1 MAGRQKR
8 ILGNGTMSAPSKG
21 ESKTGNKI
29 AMSSSKLPNQM
40 DEWQEGR
47 PGGTYGN
54 SNRSQRIYKQEQLD
68 SQRRMNESS
77 REPQRIADAS
87 KRRAE
92 FQGGEVSNASP
103 RPRRTVGNGTMS
115 TPQRK
120 TQISSQKI
128 EPKRTNVKT
137 SVSMSE
143 RRMGP
148 SDEQVAASRREG
160 QKRAEEEARKRRQ
173 QYENAFGSGR
183 RR

>member
-21 ESKTGNKI
+21 QSKTGNKI

-54 SNRSQRIYKQEQLD
+54 TTQSIMKSRQAELD
-68 SQRRMNESS
+68 RQTQQFN
-77 REPQRIADAS
+77 AS
-87 KRRAE
+87 KRKAE
-92 FQGGEVSNASP
+92 FQGGEVRNASP
-103 RPRRTVGNGTMS
+103 RQRNIVGNGTMS
-115 TPQRK
+115 APQRK
-120 TQISSQKI
+120 TQISSQRV

-143 RRMGP
+143 RKMGP
-148 SDEQVAASRREG
+148 SDDQIAASRREG

-173 QYENAFGSGR
+173 YENAFGSGKR
-183 RR
+183 R